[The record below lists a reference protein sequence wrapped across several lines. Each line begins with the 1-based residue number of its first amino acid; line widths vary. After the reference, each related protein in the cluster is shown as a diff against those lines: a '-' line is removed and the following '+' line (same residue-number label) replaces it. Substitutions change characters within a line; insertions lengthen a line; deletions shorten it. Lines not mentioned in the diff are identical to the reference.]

1 MSDYYAINEHI
12 SFLFSVSFR
21 STVYIDLGGSNV
33 ISTTILLTYL
43 YDRRGGQ
50 TLCSNL
56 MSLINYI
63 LKLMHCQ

>member
-1 MSDYYAINEHI
+1 MSDYYVIKEHI
-12 SFLFSVSFR
+12 FFLFSVSFG
-21 STVYIDLGGSNV
+21 STVYIDLGSNV
-33 ISTTILLTYL
+33 ISTTTLVTYL

>member
-1 MSDYYAINEHI
+1 MSDYYVINEHI
-12 SFLFSVSFR
+12 FFLFSVSFG
-21 STVYIDLGGSNV
+21 STVYIDLGSNV
-33 ISTTILLTYL
+33 ISTTTLVTYL